1 MTQRR
6 VALVS
11 PADGYIGPDVAR
23 VLAKRGYNIVLGRG
37 STELVAELQG
47 YGATSHSVDVDNHD
61 PQCGPAM
68 VAAAL
73 EHFGTYHS
81 VFFSCGRI
89 AVGRFTK
96 TTPDDLHAAFAYNV
110 EAPYNFVKAVLP
122 TLLEQQDGQIL
133 VATSA
138 TATTPAPKASLYSAT
153 RAATTMMLRSLAFE
167 VADSGVQVNVVGSN
181 FMDFPAFLRGNRAET
196 PEGRAK
202 VEALVPMKRLGSM
215 VEMAYFCAPFLDATS
230 RFQTGQFFTYAGGW
244 GNQ

>member
-1 MTQRR
+1 MTARR

-23 VLAKRGYNIVLGRG
+23 VLADRGYDLVLGRG
-37 STELVAELQG
+37 SAELIG
-47 YGATSHSVDVDNHD
+47 ELAGRGAKAVSVDMDNHD
-61 PQCGPAM
+61 PDCGPAM
-68 VAAAL
+68 VACAL
-73 EHFGTYHS
+73 ENFGTYHS

-96 TTPDDLHAAFAYNV
+96 TTAEDLHAAFTYNV
-110 EAPYNFVKAVLP
+110 EAPYHFVQAVLP
-122 TLLEQQDGQIL
+122 TLLEHGDGQIL

-153 RAATTMMLRSLAFE
+153 RAATTMMLRSLAAE
-167 VADSGVQVNVVGSN
+167 IADSGVQVNVVGSN

-202 VEALVPMKRLGSM
+202 VEAMVPMKRLGSTL
-215 VEMAYFCAPFLDATS
+215 EMAYFCAPFLDATS

-244 GNQ
+244 GHQ